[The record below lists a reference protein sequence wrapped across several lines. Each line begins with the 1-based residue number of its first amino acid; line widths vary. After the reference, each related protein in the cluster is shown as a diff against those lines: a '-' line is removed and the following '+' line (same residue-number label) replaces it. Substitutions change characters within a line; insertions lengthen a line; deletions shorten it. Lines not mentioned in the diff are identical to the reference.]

1 MLALLYDIH
10 GNLPAL
16 EAVLAD
22 EHGADEW
29 LLGGDMVPFGPYPDE
44 TLERLQAL
52 DGATW
57 IRGNTERWL
66 VDRHDLEGP
75 MTEAVE
81 ACRAA
86 IGDARADE
94 LAALPESAALD
105 GGLAVHAS
113 PASDMRSFM
122 PEPGDDEAELLA
134 GASGPKLFFG
144 HTHLQFRRESVS
156 THAGI
161 ELVNPGSVG
170 MSLDGD
176 RRAAYALLHDDGT
189 VELRRVAYDW
199 EASVRALCRR
209 FGGRDWVKIVSAR
222 IELSRF
228 DVAS

>member
-1 MLALLYDIH
+1 MYARGSSIEVYGPQENHLVTSGSLANFSRAGASPGCGARSVKVGPCRAMLALLYDIH

-22 EHGADEW
+22 AHGADEW

-122 PEPGDDEAELLA
+122 PEPGDDEAELLD
-134 GASGPKLFFG
+134 
-144 HTHLQFRRESVS
+144 V
-156 THAGI
+156 HAI
-161 ELVNPGSVG
+161 PS
-170 MSLDGD
+170 MD
-176 RRAAYALLHDDGT
+176 A
-189 VELRRVAYDW
+189 
-199 EASVRALCRR
+199 
-209 FGGRDWVKIVSAR
+209 
-222 IELSRF
+222 
-228 DVAS
+228 

>member
-22 EHGADEW
+22 ASGADRW
-29 LLGGDMVPFGPYPDE
+29 LLGGDMAPFGPYPDE
-44 TLERLQAL
+44 TLDRLQAL
-52 DGATW
+52 EGAIW

-66 VDRHDLEGP
+66 VDREDLRGP

-81 ACRAA
+81 ACRAV

-94 LAALPESAALD
+94 LAALPERAALD
-105 GGLAVHAS
+105 GGVAVHAS
-113 PASDMRSFM
+113 PVSDMRSFL
-122 PEPGDDEAELLA
+122 PQPRDDEGELLA
-134 GASGPKLFFG
+134 GSTAPRLFFG
-144 HTHLQFRRESVS
+144 HTHLQFRRAAVGAA
-156 THAGI
+156 T

-170 MSLDGD
+170 MPLDGD
-176 RRAAYALLHDDGT
+176 RRAAYALLHDDGS

-199 EASVRALCRR
+199 EASVRALRRR
-209 FGGRDWVKIVSAR
+209 FGGRDWVRIVSAR

-228 DVAS
+228 DVAA